1 MSAII
6 NTIYVFSLS
15 GFIHY
20 LKLNK
25 KVNWVKSCFATCDKD
40 ELFLGKNVLNARITQ
55 EQFVEEMKT
64 PIELIDALVNHKMPE
79 SLSKVKHLGALE
91 LIKKCLQPELFRV
104 NINELLTDPIFAEN
118 TEKPVSQTPQTNELI
133 LV

>member
-55 EQFVEEMKT
+55 EQFVEEMKKF
-64 PIELIDALVNHKMPE
+64 N
-79 SLSKVKHLGALE
+79 S
-91 LIKKCLQPELFRV
+91 IKIIKRPLCRRF
-104 NINELLTDPIFAEN
+104 I
-118 TEKPVSQTPQTNELI
+118 
-133 LV
+133 

>member
-25 KVNWVKSCFATCDKD
+25 KVNWVKSCFATSDKD

-55 EQFVEEMKT
+55 EQFVEEMK
-64 PIELIDALVNHKMPE
+64 K
-79 SLSKVKHLGALE
+79 
-91 LIKKCLQPELFRV
+91 IK
-104 NINELLTDPIFAEN
+104 
-118 TEKPVSQTPQTNELI
+118 
-133 LV
+133 

>member
-55 EQFVEEMKT
+55 EQFVEEMKKN
-64 PIELIDALVNHKMPE
+64 LN
-79 SLSKVKHLGALE
+79 S
-91 LIKKCLQPELFRV
+91 IKIIKSPTL
-104 NINELLTDPIFAEN
+104 
-118 TEKPVSQTPQTNELI
+118 
-133 LV
+133 

>member
-1 MSAII
+1 MFAII

-55 EQFVEEMKT
+55 EQFVEEMK
-64 PIELIDALVNHKMPE
+64 K
-79 SLSKVKHLGALE
+79 
-91 LIKKCLQPELFRV
+91 IK
-104 NINELLTDPIFAEN
+104 
-118 TEKPVSQTPQTNELI
+118 
-133 LV
+133 